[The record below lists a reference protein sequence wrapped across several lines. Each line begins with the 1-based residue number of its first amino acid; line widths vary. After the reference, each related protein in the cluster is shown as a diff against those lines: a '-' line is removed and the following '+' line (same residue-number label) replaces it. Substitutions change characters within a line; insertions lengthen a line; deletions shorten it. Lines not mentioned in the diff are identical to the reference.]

1 MSRDWDSA
9 RARSRYSKRERE
21 RARARRSSLLQGS
34 FAKETYHFKEPTNR
48 SQTIFKV
55 ILNAL
60 NMRERE
66 TSYLVNHDDQKM
78 RGHSEKKIARKS
90 RNSCRVKCSIECV
103 EHERERNVISGLA
116 TVSRVDRI
124 IGLFCRRDLSKRR
137 YSAQQTCNIDFTNR
151 SHPVW
156 EIQSN
161 QCKYH
166 TRKYHT
172 ITHINI
178 AYISL
183 SLSLSL
189 FDDLQY
195 VERERESALSLL
207 GSPQISSRVSR
218 E

>member
-1 MSRDWDSA
+1 MSRDWESA

-124 IGLFCRRDLSKRR
+124 IGLFCRIIGLFCR
-137 YSAQQTCNIDFTNR
+137 YLKILNVLNM
-151 SHPVW
+151 
-156 EIQSN
+156 
-161 QCKYH
+161 K
-166 TRKYHT
+166 
-172 ITHINI
+172 
-178 AYISL
+178 
-183 SLSLSL
+183 
-189 FDDLQY
+189 
-195 VERERESALSLL
+195 ERETSYFGWLRLV
-207 GSPQISSRVSR
+207 GSI
-218 E
+218 EL